1 MKEPQYHALPDE
13 LSVLVSQHWQHF
25 VESGH
30 RIPDA
35 LLDDLPR
42 VWAGSDYVAQQFQRD
57 PGLGQ
62 WLEDSDPTQPLAEA
76 SLCQTVRE
84 LLGDCHNE
92 DELKRALRRLRHRH
106 MVRIIWRDLA
116 GIGDY
121 HSTVADLSL
130 LADTLIQEALTVLH
144 GWACEKSGTPVGPDG
159 KPVKL
164 VVLAMGKLGAREL
177 NLSSDIDLIFA
188 YEHEGEIE
196 GERRSLS
203 HHQFFVR
210 LGQQLIKALDQP
222 TADGFVFRVDMR
234 LRPWGKSG
242 VLAIGFDA
250 MEGYYETQGREWE
263 RYALIKMRPVGGDLQ
278 AGKRLIK
285 RLNPFVYRRY
295 IDYGAFHSLR
305 EMKSLIERE
314 VNRKGMQAD
323 VKLGAGG
330 IREVEFI
337 VQAFQL
343 IRGGQLPALR
353 EPNLIKVLPQLV
365 ELELLPEDVADE
377 LTEAYLFL
385 RDVEHRLQ
393 GVADKQTQ
401 RLPDDELGWQRLTF
415 AMGFSARAAFERK
428 LRRCRESVRHHFS
441 QVIADPEQ
449 ETDAAQGADQELLDL
464 WLGELDE
471 AQAAAQLAA
480 IGVQEG
486 DKVYAH
492 LNNFREGRSVQNMQA
507 IGRERLDRLMPLLL
521 EALGYQGHGETTVVR
536 LLAFV
541 EAVLRRSAYIALLV
555 ENPSALTQL
564 VKLSGAS
571 PWIAERLTLHPVLL
585 DELLDVRTLYSPPE
599 RAELDDELRQ
609 QLLRVAE
616 DDLEQQMEVLRNFK
630 QAHLLRVAASEVTEV
645 LPLMKVSDYLTWLA
659 ESILN
664 QVVMLAWEPLVE
676 RHGRPSRTDGQPC
689 SPDFVVAGY
698 GKLGGIELG
707 HNSDL
712 DLVFLHD
719 AASGG
724 VTDGDKPVSN
734 EQFYA
739 RLGQRII
746 HILSTRTMSGQLYEV
761 DTRLRPSGSAGLLV
775 SSMDSFE
782 KYQLNQAWTWEHQ
795 ALVRARV
802 VAGCNRA
809 RARFDA
815 IRHQVLCAERPLDKL
830 REDVLAMRDKMVD
843 HLGEKGEDRFH
854 LKQDPGGI
862 VDIEFMVQYGV
873 LRWASSHGEL
883 TRFTDN
889 VRLLETLAAL
899 DIMSAQD
906 AGLLREAYLA
916 YRSAAHRASLR
927 KEKSIVDDTQFRDL
941 REGVRAIWK
950 HWFDLQG

>member
-1 MKEPQYHALPDE
+1 MTEPQYQSLPDE
-13 LSVLVSQHWQHF
+13 LSVLVSQHWQRF
-25 VESGH
+25 AEAGH
-30 RIPDA
+30 AVPEA
-35 LLDDLPR
+35 LLKDLPR
-42 VWAGSDYVAQQFQRD
+42 VWAGSDYVAEQFIRD
-57 PGLGQ
+57 AGLGD
-62 WLEDSDPTQPLAEA
+62 WLLQSNLARRLDASSLTEDVQQAVSRCD
-76 SLCQTVRE
+76 S
-84 LLGDCHNE
+84 E
-92 DELKRALRRLRHRH
+92 DDLKATLRRLRHRH
-106 MVRIIWRDLA
+106 MTRIIWRDLTA
-116 GIGDY
+116 MGDY

-130 LADTLIQEALTVLH
+130 LADTLISAALEQLY
-144 GWACEKSGTPVGPDG
+144 GWACERNGTPIGPDG
-159 KPVKL
+159 EPVKL
-164 VVLAMGKLGAREL
+164 VVLAMGKLGAGEL

-188 YEHEGEIE
+188 YEHEGELS
-196 GERRSLS
+196 GGRRELT
-203 HHQFFVR
+203 HHQFFLR
-210 LGQQLIKALDQP
+210 LGQQLIKSLDQT

-242 VLAIGFDA
+242 ALAIGFDA

-263 RYALIKMRPVGGDLQ
+263 RYALIKMRPVAGDLA
-278 AGKRLIK
+278 AGARLIG

-295 IDYGAFHSLR
+295 IDYGAFQSLR
-305 EMKSLIERE
+305 EMKALIERE

-353 EPNLIKVLPQLV
+353 EPNLVRVLPQLV
-365 ELELLPEDVADE
+365 SEELLPQDVADE
-377 LTEAYLFL
+377 LMEAYLFL
-385 RDVEHRLQ
+385 RNVEHRLQ
-393 GVADKQTQ
+393 AVADRQTQ

-415 AMGFSARAAFERK
+415 AMGLSARAAFERQ
-428 LRRCRESVRHHFS
+428 LRRQRETVRYHFS
-441 QVIADPEQ
+441 QVIADPEK
-449 ETDAAQGADQELLDL
+449 ESEAVEGGDQELLDL
-464 WLGELDE
+464 WLG
-471 AQAAAQLAA
+471 QLERQDALA
-480 IGVQEG
+480 LLETIGVQEAAQ
-486 DKVYAH
+486 VYDH
-492 LNNFREGRSVQNMQA
+492 LCVFRDSRAVQNMQA
-507 IGRERLDRLMPLLL
+507 IGRQRLDRVMPLLL
-521 EALGYQGHGETTVVR
+521 EALGYQGHGETTATR
-536 LLAFV
+536 LLAFM

-555 ENPSALTQL
+555 ENPDALTQL

-571 PWIAERLTLHPVLL
+571 PWIAERLTRHPVLL

-676 RHGRPSRTDGQPC
+676 RHGRPVRDDGQPC
-689 SPDFVVAGY
+689 NPDFVVIGY

-724 VTDGDKPVSN
+724 MTDGDRSVSN

-739 RLGQRII
+739 RLGQRIV
-746 HILSTRTMSGQLYEV
+746 HILSTRTMSGQLYDV
-761 DTRLRPSGSAGLLV
+761 DTRLRPSGSSGLLV
-775 SSMDSFE
+775 SSRAAFE
-782 KYQLNQAWTWEHQ
+782 KYQRQDAWTWEHQ

-802 VAGCNRA
+802 VAGCA
-809 RARFDA
+809 RARRRFDD
-815 IRHQVLCAERPLDKL
+815 IRAAVLCQPRDDRKL
-830 REDVLAMRDKMVD
+830 RDDVLAMRRKMVD
-843 HLGEKGEDRFH
+843 HLAANQPGCFH

-899 DIMSAQD
+899 DLMPAQD

-941 REGVRAIWK
+941 REGVRTIWT
-950 HWFDLQG
+950 HWFDL

>member
-1 MKEPQYHALPDE
+1 MSEPQYHALPDE

-35 LLDDLPR
+35 LLEDLPR

-57 PGLGQ
+57 PDLGQ
-62 WLEDSDPTQPLAEA
+62 WLEDSDLTQPLAADSLREA
-76 SLCQTVRE
+76 VKGLLAACQ
-84 LLGDCHNE
+84 NE

-116 GIGDY
+116 GMGDY

-130 LADTLIQEALTVLH
+130 LADTLIHEALSLLY
-144 GWACEKSGTPVGPDG
+144 GWACERSGTPLGPDG
-159 KPVKL
+159 NPVQL

-278 AGKRLIK
+278 AGQRLIK

-295 IDYGAFHSLR
+295 IDYGAFQSLR

-353 EPNLIKVLPQLV
+353 EPTLTRVLPQLV
-365 ELELLPEDVADE
+365 EQELLPEDVADE
-377 LTEAYLFL
+377 LTDAYLFL

-393 GVADKQTQ
+393 AVADKQTQ

-428 LRRCRESVRHHFS
+428 LRRYRENVRHHFS

-464 WLGELDE
+464 WLGELDDD
-471 AQAAAQLAA
+471 QAVAQLEG
-480 IGVQEG
+480 IGVQEAAQ
-486 DKVYAH
+486 VYAH
-492 LNNFREGRSVQNMQA
+492 LGTFRESRSVQNMQA
-507 IGRERLDRLMPLLL
+507 ISRERLDRLMPLLL
-521 EALGYQGHGETTVVR
+521 EALGYQGHGDTTVVR
-536 LLAFV
+536 LIAFV

-676 RHGRPSRTDGQPC
+676 RHGRPSRVDGQPC
-689 SPDFVVAGY
+689 NPDFVVAGY

-724 VTDGDKPVSN
+724 TTDGDKPVSN

-775 SSMDSFE
+775 TSMDAFE
-782 KYQLNQAWTWEHQ
+782 KYQLNDAWTWEHQ

-809 RARFDA
+809 RARFEA
-815 IRHQVLCAERPLDKL
+815 IRHQVLCAERPQDKL
-830 REDVLAMRDKMVD
+830 RDDVLAMRDKMVG
-843 HLGEKGEDRFH
+843 HLGEKGEGRFH

-950 HWFDLQG
+950 H

>member
-1 MKEPQYHALPDE
+1 MNEPQYQSLPDE
-13 LSVLVSQHWQHF
+13 LSVLVSQHWQSF

-30 RIPDA
+30 VMPSV
-35 LLDDLPR
+35 LHDDLPR
-42 VWAGSDYVAQQFQRD
+42 VWAGSDYVATQFQRD
-57 PGLGQ
+57 PELGQ
-62 WLEDSDPTQPLAEA
+62 WLADSDLAQPLTADG
-76 SLCQTVRE
+76 LRQQVRE
-84 LLGDCHNE
+84 RLADCDSE
-92 DELKRALRRLRHRH
+92 DELKRRIRRLRHRH

-130 LADTLIQEALTVLH
+130 LADTLIHESLDLLYR
-144 GWACEKSGTPVGPDG
+144 WACARSGTPTGPDG
-159 KPVKL
+159 KPVQL

-188 YEHEGEIE
+188 YEHEGELE
-196 GERRSLS
+196 GERRALTY
-203 HHQFFVR
+203 HQFFVR
-210 LGQQLIKALDQP
+210 LGQQLIKVLDQT

-263 RYALIKMRPVGGDLQ
+263 RYALIKMRPVAGDLK
-278 AGKRLIK
+278 AGARLIK

-295 IDYGAFHSLR
+295 IDYGAFQSLR
-305 EMKSLIERE
+305 EMKALIERE

-353 EPNLIKVLPQLV
+353 EPNLVKVLPQLV

-377 LTEAYLFL
+377 LTDAYLFL

-393 GVADKQTQ
+393 AVGDKQTQ
-401 RLPDDELGWQRLTF
+401 RLPDDQLGWQRLTF
-415 AMGFSARAAFERK
+415 AMGFSERTAFERK
-428 LRRCRESVRHHFS
+428 LRRFRENVRLHFG

-449 ETDAAQGADQELLDL
+449 ETEAAQGADQELLDL
-464 WLGELDE
+464 WLGELDDD
-471 AQAAAQLAA
+471 AAVAQLGA
-480 IGVQEG
+480 IGVLEAEQ
-486 DKVYAH
+486 VYAR
-492 LNNFREGRSVQNMQA
+492 LNAFRDSRAVENMQT
-507 IGRERLDRLMPLLL
+507 ISRERLDRLMPLML
-521 EALGYQGHGETTVVR
+521 EALGYQGHGDTTAMR
-536 LLAFV
+536 LFNFV

-555 ENPSALTQL
+555 ENPGALTQL

-571 PWIAERLTLHPVLL
+571 PWIAERLALHPVLL

-676 RHGRPSRTDGQPC
+676 RHGRPSRLDGQPC
-689 SPDFVVAGY
+689 SPDFVVVGY

-724 VTDGDKPVSN
+724 MTDGEKSVSN

-739 RLGQRII
+739 RLGQRIV

-775 SSMDSFE
+775 SSMDAFE
-782 KYQLNQAWTWEHQ
+782 KYQLNDAWTWEHQ

-802 VAGCNRA
+802 VAGCSRS
-809 RARFDA
+809 RQRFDD
-815 IRHQVLCAERPLDKL
+815 IRHKVLCRERTLQGL
-830 REDVLAMRDKMVD
+830 RDDVLAMRSKMVD
-843 HLGEKGEDRFH
+843 HLSDKSEAQFH

-941 REGVRAIWK
+941 RDGVRAIWK
-950 HWFDLQG
+950 QWFDLTD

>member
-1 MKEPQYHALPDE
+1 MTEPDYSSLPDE
-13 LSVLVSQHWQHF
+13 LSVLVTRHWQRF
-25 VESGH
+25 QEVGH
-30 RIPDA
+30 TLPDT
-35 LLDDLPR
+35 LLSDLPR
-42 VWAGSDYVAQQFQRD
+42 VWAGSDYVAEQFIRD
-57 PGLGQ
+57 PQLGE
-62 WLEDSDPTQPLAEA
+62 WLAASPLRHRLDGGALA
-76 SLCQTVRE
+76 GQVRE
-84 LLGDCHNE
+84 AVMTCQDE
-92 DELKRALRRLRHRH
+92 DALKAALRRLRHRH
-106 MVRIIWRDLA
+106 MVRLIWRDLTGLA
-116 GIGDY
+116 DY
-121 HSTVADLSL
+121 HATVADLSL
-130 LADTLIQEALTVLH
+130 LADTLISTALERLYQ
-144 GWACEKSGTPVGPDG
+144 WACERGGVPRDEDG
-159 KPVKL
+159 EPVKL

-188 YEHEGEIE
+188 YEHEGEIA
-196 GERRSLS
+196 GERRALS
-203 HHQFFVR
+203 HHQFFLR
-210 LGQQLIKALDQP
+210 LGQQLIKALDQN

-242 VLAIGFDA
+242 ALAIGFDA
-250 MEGYYETQGREWE
+250 MEHYYENQGREWE
-263 RYALIKMRPVGGDLQ
+263 RYALIKMRPVAGDLQ
-278 AGKRLIK
+278 AGARLIE

-295 IDYGAFHSLR
+295 IDYGAFESLR
-305 EMKSLIERE
+305 EMKALIERE

-353 EPNLIKVLPQLV
+353 EPNLIKMLPRLAD
-365 ELELLPEDVADE
+365 EGMLPEDVVEE
-377 LTEAYLFL
+377 LREAYVFL

-393 GVADKQTQ
+393 AVADRQTQ

-415 AMGFSARAAFERK
+415 AMDFSARAAFERA
-428 LRRCRESVRHHFS
+428 LRRHREQVRYHFS
-441 QVIADPEQ
+441 QVIADPQ
-449 ETDAAQGADQELLDL
+449 EEAQVSEGDQELLDL
-464 WLGELDE
+464 WLGQLDHADAVARLE
-471 AQAAAQLAA
+471 SV
-480 IGVQEG
+480 GVQEAEE
-486 DKVYAH
+486 VLAA
-492 LNNFREGRSVQNMQA
+492 LEGLRSARTVMNMQR

-521 EALGYQGHGETTVVR
+521 EALGYQGHGRVTAER
-536 LLAFV
+536 LVAFV
-541 EAVLRRSAYIALLV
+541 ESVVRRSAYIALLV
-555 ENPSALTQL
+555 ENPGALTQL

-571 PWIAERLTLHPVLL
+571 PWIAERLARHPVLL
-585 DELLDVRTLYSPPE
+585 DELLDVSTLYSPPG
-599 RAELDDELRQ
+599 RDELDDELRQ

-659 ESILN
+659 EAILK

-676 RHGRPSRTDGQPC
+676 RHGRPGRTDGQPC
-689 SPDFVVAGY
+689 NPDFVVVGY

-724 VTDGDKPVSN
+724 STDGDRPVSN

-739 RLGQRII
+739 RLGQRIV

-775 SSMDSFE
+775 SSMDAFR
-782 KYQLNQAWTWEHQ
+782 KYQLNDAWTWEHQ

-802 VAGCNRA
+802 VAGCSRA
-809 RARFDA
+809 RERFDD
-815 IRHQVLCAERPLDKL
+815 IRHEVLCRPRERDAL
-830 REDVLAMRDKMVD
+830 RRDVLAMREKMVD
-843 HLGEKGEDRFH
+843 HLAARQSDRFH

-899 DIMSAQD
+899 ELMPAQD

-927 KEKSIVDDTQFRDL
+927 KEKSIVDDTEFRDL
-941 REGVRAIWK
+941 REGVRAIWDQ
-950 HWFDLQG
+950 WFADA